1 MSEGIEGADDECLHC
16 QVMDLIEAHVQ
27 AGETDI
33 GELAS
38 LVAESLAEIVLMAE
52 PADQPKLMA
61 DVIRAFGHA
70 YLVKSESIP
79 AGTTGPAH

>member
-1 MSEGIEGADDECLHC
+1 MDEGREAAEDECLHC
-16 QVMDLIEAHVQ
+16 QVMDLIEARVE

-38 LVAESLAEIVLMAE
+38 LVAESLAEIVLMAT
-52 PADQPKLMA
+52 PDDQPKLMA

-70 YLVKSESIP
+70 SGRRESIDVGGSG
-79 AGTTGPAH
+79 AAH